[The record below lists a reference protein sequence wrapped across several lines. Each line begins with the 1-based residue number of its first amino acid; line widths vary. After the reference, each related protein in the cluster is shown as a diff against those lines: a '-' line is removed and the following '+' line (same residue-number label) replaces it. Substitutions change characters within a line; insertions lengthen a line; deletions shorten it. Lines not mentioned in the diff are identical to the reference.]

1 MATNFINIAIILTIM
16 IGTLTVGF
24 LLWKLFQLNKSAKTD
39 YGARSI
45 FHQQNNSDKMKR
57 CRTYSSVSED
67 KSDAFELLDGN
78 RTVTFPGATGP
89 FYKEEPIEPKTA
101 IMYPGSTGE
110 KVFARLKFVKIG
122 DLPSNRVEFLIKRE
136 TTLGRSLKEDIALN
150 DKYIS
155 GHHVVFLFDGTV
167 LKLMDV
173 GSTNGTFLNGRKI
186 KENLPF
192 VISSKSTI
200 VMGATSFVVEK
211 L

>member
-24 LLWKLFQLNKSAKTD
+24 LLWKLFQLNRSAKTD
-39 YGARSI
+39 DGIRSI
-45 FHQQNNSDKMKR
+45 FQQQNDFPKPKR
-57 CRTYSSVSED
+57 MEYYSAPEN
-67 KSDAFELLDGN
+67 KLDDLEAPKCN
-78 RTVTFPGATGP
+78 WAMDFFQENDP
-89 FYKEEPIEPKTA
+89 FYKEEQIEPKTA
-101 IMYPGSTGE
+101 IMYPDSTGE
-110 KVFARLKFVKIG
+110 KIFARLKFVKIG

-200 VMGATSFVVEK
+200 VMGATSFVIER